1 MINIVAN
8 EKVNSSEGIWYCNN
22 IEIKN
27 ILDEV
32 NKTSKAR
39 LICRLSSNSKSHRI
53 QSKNISAY
61 KNIFSYL
68 FSIFDNSKIENSI
81 FLIISITPYT
91 FFSILL
97 LKLLKKK
104 YLIYLRSDGF
114 IEYKKIL
121 GYVGLIIYKLI
132 FTISTSNS
140 KIISSGK
147 SILKNL
153 EGEMITPSSLSSL
166 WSLNTK
172 PVKFDKIKLLY
183 VGRLRVEKGIFSLI
197 SIFEKIKSKMKLTII
212 GNDDRQYKKSSDSRI
227 EYKGIMN
234 DEKELIKNYDDHS
247 ILILP
252 SYTEAYSMV
261 IDEALIRLRPVIIF
275 EDIKEIIG
283 DRKGIFVTKRN
294 EKDLIEKINYI
305 SNNYENILREI
316 KKNKFVTKQDF
327 AKQIF
332 EKLKNIT

>member
-1 MINIVAN
+1 
-8 EKVNSSEGIWYCNN
+8 
-22 IEIKN
+22 
-27 ILDEV
+27 
-32 NKTSKAR
+32 
-39 LICRLSSNSKSHRI
+39 
-53 QSKNISAY
+53 
-61 KNIFSYL
+61 
-68 FSIFDNSKIENSI
+68 
-81 FLIISITPYT
+81 
-91 FFSILL
+91 
-97 LKLLKKK
+97 
-104 YLIYLRSDGF
+104 
-114 IEYKKIL
+114 
-121 GYVGLIIYKLI
+121 
-132 FTISTSNS
+132 
-140 KIISSGK
+140 
-147 SILKNL
+147 
-153 EGEMITPSSLSSL
+153 MITPSSLSSL
-166 WSLNTK
+166 WGLNTK
-172 PVKFDKIKLLY
+172 PVKFDNIKLLY